1 MNIRWLSREYSMIDM
16 RPPGYQGLIRAMF
29 LKTLVPIAR
38 AEEGPELSGTYIGPP
53 VEIKPG

>member
-1 MNIRWLSREYSMIDM
+1 MIDM